1 MGYQQQVGMR
11 YAIPSAQ
18 DPVDPEYLRLFQDL
32 DRTATLLDSVYRV
45 PYTRIRFG
53 WDPIVGLLPIVG
65 DLACAAVSVHLVR
78 RARILGADSRL
89 ASRMVLNVLVD
100 TQLGAVPIIGTFFD
114 IYFRAN
120 ERNLQLLVDSIQRHR
135 RP

>member
-1 MGYQQQVGMR
+1 MR
-11 YAIPSAQ
+11 YTIPRAQ
-18 DPVDPEYLRLFQDL
+18 DPVDPEYLRLFRDL
-32 DRTATLLDSVYRV
+32 DRMATLLDSKYRV
-45 PYTRIRFG
+45 PYTQVRFG

-65 DLACAAVSVHLVR
+65 DLAAAAVSLHLVR
-78 RARILGADSRL
+78 RAHILGADSRL

-100 TQLGAVPIIGTFFD
+100 TLLGAVPIIGTIFD

-120 ERNLQLLVDSIQRHR
+120 ERNLRLLVDSIERHR

>member
-1 MGYQQQVGMR
+1 MR
-11 YAIPSAQ
+11 YTIPRAQ
-18 DPVDPEYLRLFQDL
+18 DPVDPEYLRLFRDL
-32 DRTATLLDSVYRV
+32 DRMATLLDSKYRV
-45 PYTRIRFG
+45 PYTQVRFG

-65 DLACAAVSVHLVR
+65 DLAAAAVSLHLVR
-78 RARILGADSRL
+78 RAHILGADSSL

-100 TQLGAVPIIGTFFD
+100 TLLGAVPIIGTIFD

-120 ERNLQLLVDSIQRHR
+120 ERNLQLLVDSIERHR